1 MGEAR
6 VKGLTVWFTGLPSS
20 GKTTISTA
28 VFEELQSRHWKVG
41 LIDGDAVR
49 QTLCRDLGFSKKD
62 RDENVAR
69 VSELAKILTRR
80 GIITLVSMVS
90 PYRAARKKAYYALG
104 NVLEVYVKASIET
117 CERRDVKGLYK
128 RARAGEFTGMTGL
141 DDPYEPPRSPG
152 LICNTDLELGWESV
166 EKVVEAIKQRKA
178 DAQLLF

>member
-1 MGEAR
+1 MPN
-6 VKGLTVWFTGLPSS
+6 GLTVWFTGLPSS
-20 GKTTISTA
+20 GKTTISNA

-49 QTLCRDLGFSKKD
+49 QTICRDLGYTKKD
-62 RDENVAR
+62 RDENVIR
-69 VSELAKILTRR
+69 VSEMAKILTRR

-104 NVLEVYVKASIET
+104 NVLEVYVKASIEA

-141 DDPYEPPRSPG
+141 DDPYEPPRSPS
-152 LICNTDLELGWESV
+152 LICNTEMETRAESV
-166 EKVVEAIKQRKA
+166 AKVLEAIEQREA
-178 DAQLLF
+178 GA